1 MLTVLKGQIN
11 KHQLKNKGVMALC
24 GAASRHDLYTF
35 LLNCFY
41 CVELVPASSG
51 SQPSCR
57 SDWAFEHSGL
67 NDEQRPGSLSTFT
80 AQSVR
85 PYS

>member
-24 GAASRHDLYTF
+24 GAGTTF
-35 LLNCFY
+35 TPFY
-41 CVELVPASSG
+41 CVELVPAWVPASSG

-57 SDWAFEHSGL
+57 GHLKAIGL
-67 NDEQRPGSLSTFT
+67 SSTQ
-80 AQSVR
+80 A
-85 PYS
+85 